1 MATAMPILRE
11 KFFVVGSVIPREAM
25 PEDMVAGN
33 GTVRANS
40 R

>member
-1 MATAMPILRE
+1 MATAIAISRE
-11 KFFVVGSVIPREAM
+11 KFFVVGSVIPREDM

-33 GTVRANS
+33 GTVRANN